1 MPFLFPALLWLLP
14 LAAVPVLLHLL
25 TLHRLKTVELSTYRF
40 LFDSYI
46 QQRRRMQFLEALLAA
61 LRTLFI
67 VFVVLMAAHL
77 LFAFT
82 PAAFGGGRH
91 DVVLLVDCS
100 ASMNARSG
108 GRSAFDRAKSA
119 ALGVAKDLGPEDTL
133 TLVEVGARP
142 RKRFSRFIR
151 DAKNVEEEIDDLKTT
166 SSRGNL
172 FAALQ
177 HVFGPDAP
185 KRANPVV
192 YLFTDCQASGWREVK
207 NQGLEGLIPDKT
219 PIVVVDVGATD
230 DLSNRAV
237 IGDAPR
243 RGRAVAGLLY
253 YLQPRVV
260 NYSKTETADLT
271 LSVFI
276 EEKEV
281 SRTSLTLK
289 PGETAVRRI
298 PYVPREAGALSGRF
312 EVSSTTPDR
321 FPDDDRYWFTLNVAP
336 RVKVVLVNGQPP
348 GQPIVD
354 VDEAKYLHDALS
366 SNGKTGYDSPDPFE
380 VETIPEAALTP
391 DALKDAGLV
400 VLANCGG
407 LQAPQFEA
415 LRTFTAGG
423 GGLLIFPGDRVNPQV
438 YNDQFFPVPGP
449 QGERLTAARLEA
461 AQGDPDKVDTFEQL
475 GKIDFGHAAL
485 TAFDDPDPDS
495 RPLSSFRV
503 YKWFKIALPASGVA
517 SAPRDAWPLVW
528 FSGGAPALVESRLGD
543 GDVIL
548 SAFPAHTRW
557 TNLPTRKDF
566 TPLVMQLANHVA
578 RRPPVDAPA
587 VVLADGAAE
596 FVVNG
601 SWGDVQAEVKKP
613 SGGDP
618 VPVQFE
624 RNGPRLLAS
633 FTDTS
638 ERGYYTLNVKSRSL
652 GQGQAGS
659 AAFAVNL
666 SPEESDFTML
676 KADQLRELLPSAKL
690 TFVDATAEGAK
701 APSVRAHGDATE
713 IPHLLWFFLLLA
725 VFTNEFFLATWG
737 ARRKKAGE
745 EGTGAARVH
754 QARAGSWVGGLAGAR
769 AK

>member
-1 MPFLFPALLWLLP
+1 M
-14 LAAVPVLLHLL
+14 
-25 TLHRLKTVELSTYRF
+25 
-40 LFDSYI
+40 
-46 QQRRRMQFLEALLAA
+46 
-61 LRTLFI
+61 
-67 VFVVLMAAHL
+67 
-77 LFAFT
+77 
-82 PAAFGGGRH
+82 
-91 DVVLLVDCS
+91 
-100 ASMNARSG
+100 
-108 GRSAFDRAKSA
+108 
-119 ALGVAKDLGPEDTL
+119 
-133 TLVEVGARP
+133 
-142 RKRFSRFIR
+142 
-151 DAKNVEEEIDDLKTT
+151 
-166 SSRGNL
+166 
-172 FAALQ
+172 
-177 HVFGPDAP
+177 
-185 KRANPVV
+185 
-192 YLFTDCQASGWREVK
+192 
-207 NQGLEGLIPDKT
+207 
-219 PIVVVDVGATD
+219 
-230 DLSNRAV
+230 
-237 IGDAPR
+237 
-243 RGRAVAGLLY
+243 
-253 YLQPRVV
+253 
-260 NYSKTETADLT
+260 
-271 LSVFI
+271 
-276 EEKEV
+276 
-281 SRTSLTLK
+281 
-289 PGETAVRRI
+289 
-298 PYVPREAGALSGRF
+298 
-312 EVSSTTPDR
+312 
-321 FPDDDRYWFTLNVAP
+321 
-336 RVKVVLVNGQPP
+336 
-348 GQPIVD
+348 
-354 VDEAKYLHDALS
+354 
-366 SNGKTGYDSPDPFE
+366 
-380 VETIPEAALTP
+380 
-391 DALKDAGLV
+391 
-400 VLANCGG
+400 
-407 LQAPQFEA
+407 
-415 LRTFTAGG
+415 
-423 GGLLIFPGDRVNPQV
+423 
-438 YNDQFFPVPGP
+438 
-449 QGERLTAARLEA
+449 
-461 AQGDPDKVDTFEQL
+461 
-475 GKIDFGHAAL
+475 
-485 TAFDDPDPDS
+485 
-495 RPLSSFRV
+495 
-503 YKWFKIALPASGVA
+503 
-517 SAPRDAWPLVW
+517 W

-701 APSVRAHGDATE
+701 VPSVGAHGDATE

-725 VFTNEFFLATWG
+725 VFANEFFLATWG